1 MKLILLYGPPAVG
14 KLTIAKLLSEITR
27 ISLLHSHMILN
38 DIAQIFGYDNPIRRK
53 LEFEFKMRI
62 VEEAVGEGRDIITT
76 GSITRD
82 NSHYYESVIK
92 LVKEKGGKIF
102 LVQFKANREVL
113 FKRVEHE
120 SRKQKI
126 NSVEKLEEFFKK
138 YPENLEKFG
147 EGAQLTIDT
156 TKLSPE
162 KSARKIAKNLL
173 GGGKIPQPFSIC
185 YNLVNDNY

>member
-14 KLTIAKLLSEITR
+14 KFTVGKQLSKITG
-27 ISLLHSHMILN
+27 ISLLHNHMMLN

-62 VEEAVGEGRDIITT
+62 MEEVANEGRDIITT

-82 NSHYYESVIK
+82 NIDYYTSLIK
-92 LVKEKGGKIF
+92 LIKEENGTIF
-102 LVQFKANREVL
+102 LIQLQADKVTL
-113 FKRVEHE
+113 FDRVKHE

-126 NSVEKLEEFFKK
+126 NSVAKLKEFFKK

-147 EGAQLTIDT
+147 EGKQLVIDAG
-156 TKLSPE
+156 KSSPE
-162 KSARKIAKNLL
+162 ESAQQIAK
-173 GGGKIPQPFSIC
+173 SIQ
-185 YNLVNDNY
+185 VK

>member
-14 KLTIAKLLSEITR
+14 KLTVAKKLSETTG

-38 DIAQIFGYDNPIRRK
+38 DIAEIFGYDNLIRRK

-62 VEEAVGEGRDIITT
+62 MEEAIGEGRDIITT

-82 NSHYYESVIK
+82 NIHYYDALIK
-92 LVKEKGGKIF
+92 LVKKKGGEVMLIR
-102 LVQFKANREVL
+102 FKADREAL
-113 FKRVEHE
+113 YERVKHE

-126 NSVEKLEEFFKK
+126 NSKEKLEEFFKK

-147 EGAQLTIDT
+147 EGEQLVIDT
-156 TKLSPE
+156 TKLTPQE
-162 KSARKIAKNLL
+162 TVKQIAGYYKLQ
-173 GGGKIPQPFSIC
+173 GR
-185 YNLVNDNY
+185 

>member
-14 KLTIAKLLSEITR
+14 KLTVARQLSKTTG

-38 DIAQIFGYDNPIRRK
+38 DIAQVFGYDNPIRRK
-53 LEFEFKMRI
+53 LEFEFKTRI
-62 VEEAVGEGRDIITT
+62 IEEAVNEGRDIITT

-82 NSHYYESVIK
+82 NIHYYESLIK
-92 LVKEKGGKIF
+92 LVKKKGGIVFLIQLKADKKI
-102 LVQFKANREVL
+102 LLE
-113 FKRVEHE
+113 RVNDE

-147 EGAQLTIDT
+147 EGKQLVIDSA
-156 TKLSPE
+156 KLSPE
-162 KSARKIAKNLL
+162 ESVRQITKHLL
-173 GGGKIPQPFSIC
+173 
-185 YNLVNDNY
+185 L